1 MIVLSERAIPTSW
14 VSRVVLIFLRR
25 VRRRTDA
32 SYYSHD
38 KVVGT
43 YCTVVPYKTGV
54 PHIHKFL
61 LNRFQL
67 AIRFLVGA
75 RLFFTRKNTVLIFA
89 KRVYDVNRN
98 QTIDTYCTCI

>member
-43 YCTVVPYKTGV
+43 V
-54 PHIHKFL
+54 
-61 LNRFQL
+61 Q
-67 AIRFLVGA
+67 
-75 RLFFTRKNTVLIFA
+75 
-89 KRVYDVNRN
+89 
-98 QTIDTYCTCI
+98 